1 MTNGPKWKNQYFP
14 SNPSLRT
21 VLALKWLKDATQL
34 FLMQSNPKKAFF
46 ENSCIVLTSFFSCNI
61 EDLLQILQGTT
72 GY

>member
-34 FLMQSNPKKAFF
+34 FLMQSNPKQAEFLHFF
-46 ENSCIVLTSFFSCNI
+46 ENSCIVLNFLVAI
-61 EDLLQILQGTT
+61 
-72 GY
+72 